1 MASSLLTNSAAMT
14 ALQTLRSVSSQL
26 ATTQN
31 RISTGQRVATA
42 SDNAAYWSI
51 ATSMR
56 ADNAALSAVS
66 DSLGLSAA
74 TVDTEYTA
82 LTAVVGDKTG
92 GLTKLQALLVE
103 AKTAGIDRTKIQ
115 ADITQIQQQMKGTA
129 DAATFNGVNW
139 LSTTLGHAGDLQPGV
154 VVLPRRRHAD
164 HRLHYPDDRQLRALH
179 LPVASPDRHPGHD
192 RRPPAR
198 SPRGLGQ
205 HPDITA
211 LTDSTPDQ
219 ILLDS
224 YITQVTTAINSVAS
238 AAADLGAV
246 KNRIAT
252 NTDFVKT
259 LMDLVDRGVGQL
271 VDADM
276 NAESTRLQ
284 ALQTQQQLGVQALS
298 IANQNSQSIL
308 SLFK

>member
-1 MASSLLTNSAAMT
+1 MT
-14 ALQTLRSVSSQL
+14 ALQTLRNVSSSLQ
-26 ATTQN
+26 TTEN

-82 LTAVVGDKTG
+82 LTAVVGDSTG

-129 DAATFNGVNW
+129 NAATFNGVNW
-139 LSTTLGHAGDLQPGV
+139 LSVTTATPATFDLVSSFSRVGGTPTIGSITLTISNYSLYSTSTTGILDTV
-154 VVLPRRRHAD
+154 SGG
-164 HRLHYPDDRQLRALH
+164 
-179 LPVASPDRHPGHD
+179 ASVDTI
-192 RRPPAR
+192 
-198 SPRGLGQ
+198 
-205 HPDITA
+205 DITS
-211 LTDSTPDQ
+211 LTDAATDQ
-219 ILLDS
+219 ATLS
-224 YITQVTTAINSVAS
+224 AYITQVTAALNSVAS

-246 KNRIAT
+246 KNRLAT

-259 LMDLVDRGVGQL
+259 LMDSVTRGVGQL

>member
-14 ALQTLRSVSSQL
+14 ALQTLRNVSASLQ
-26 ATTQN
+26 TTEN
-31 RISTGQRVATA
+31 RISTGQRVSTA
-42 SDNAAYWSI
+42 SDNSAYWSI

-82 LTAVVGDKTG
+82 LNKVIGDQNS

-115 ADITQIQQQMKGTA
+115 AEITQIQQDMKNVA
-129 DAATFNGVNW
+129 NAATFNGVNW
-139 LSTTLGHAGDLQPGV
+139 LSTNASTPTTVNLVSSFSRVGGTPTINTITV
-154 VVLPRRRHAD
+154 T
-164 HRLHYPDDRQLRALH
+164 
-179 LPVASPDRHPGHD
+179 VANYSLYTATTGGILDTVTGS
-192 RRPPAR
+192 A
-198 SPRGLGQ
+198 SVNTIGIG
-205 HPDITA
+205 A
-211 LTDSTPDQ
+211 LTDSTADQ
-219 ILLDS
+219 TILDG
-224 YITQVTTAINSVAS
+224 YIAQVTTAINTVSQS
-238 AAADLGAV
+238 AANLGAI
-246 KNRIAT
+246 KNRISN
-252 NTDFVKT
+252 NTEFVKS
-259 LMDLVDRGVGQL
+259 LMDSVDRGIGQL

-308 SLFK
+308 SLFRG

>member
-1 MASSLLTNSAAMT
+1 MSSSLLTNSSAMT
-14 ALQTLRSVSSQL
+14 ALQTLRNVSSQL
-26 ATTQN
+26 ATTQS

-82 LTAVVGDKTG
+82 LTAVVGDTTG

-129 DAATFNGVNW
+129 NAATFNGVNW
-139 LSTTLGHAGDLQPGV
+139 LSATTATPATFNLVSSFSRVGGTPTIGV
-154 VVLPRRRHAD
+154 ITLTISNYSLYTSTSTGILDTVSGG
-164 HRLHYPDDRQLRALH
+164 
-179 LPVASPDRHPGHD
+179 ASVNTLTI
-192 RRPPAR
+192 A
-198 SPRGLGQ
+198 
-205 HPDITA
+205 T
-211 LTDSTPDQ
+211 LTDSVADQ
-219 ILLDS
+219 TTLDG
-224 YITQVTTAINSVAS
+224 YISKVTAAINSVAS
-238 AAADLGAV
+238 AAANLGAV
-246 KNRIAT
+246 KNRIST
-252 NTDFVKT
+252 NADFVKS
-259 LMDLVDRGVGQL
+259 LMDSVDRGIGQL

-276 NAESTRLQ
+276 NAESTRLS
-284 ALQTQQQLGVQALS
+284 ALQVQQQLGVQALS
-298 IANQNSQSIL
+298 IANSSSQSIL
-308 SLFK
+308 SLFR

>member
-1 MASSLLTNSAAMT
+1 MGSSLLTNSSAMT
-14 ALQTLRSVSSQL
+14 ALQTLRNVSSQL
-26 ATTQN
+26 ATTQS

-82 LTAVVGDKTG
+82 LTAVVGDTTG

-129 DAATFNGVNW
+129 SAATFNGVNW
-139 LSTTLGHAGDLQPGV
+139 LSATTATPATFNLVSSFSRVGGTPTTGTI
-154 VVLPRRRHAD
+154 
-164 HRLHYPDDRQLRALH
+164 ALTTSNYS
-179 LPVASPDRHPGHD
+179 LYTSTSTGILDTVSGGASINTLTI
-192 RRPPAR
+192 A
-198 SPRGLGQ
+198 
-205 HPDITA
+205 T
-211 LTDSTPDQ
+211 LTDSVADQ
-219 ILLDS
+219 TTLDG
-224 YITQVTTAINSVAS
+224 YIAKVTAAINSVAS
-238 AAADLGAV
+238 AAANLGAV
-246 KNRIAT
+246 KNRVST

-259 LMDLVDRGVGQL
+259 LMDSVDRGVGQL

>member
-1 MASSLLTNSAAMT
+1 MGSSLLTNSSAMT
-14 ALQTLRSVSSQL
+14 ALQTLRSVSTQL

-56 ADNAALSAVS
+56 SDNAALSAVS

-82 LTAVVGDKTG
+82 LTSVIGDKES

-115 ADITQIQQQMKGTA
+115 ADITQIQQDMKLKA
-129 DAATFNGVNW
+129 NSATFNGINW
-139 LSTTLGHAGDLQPGV
+139 LSTTTGTTPTSFNLVSSYSRVGGTPTIGSITVTTANYTLYSTTQTGILDTVAGS
-154 VVLPRRRHAD
+154 
-164 HRLHYPDDRQLRALH
+164 
-179 LPVASPDRHPGHD
+179 ASVDTINI
-192 RRPPAR
+192 
-198 SPRGLGQ
+198 S
-205 HPDITA
+205 A
-211 LTDSTPDQ
+211 LTDSAADQ
-219 ILLDS
+219 TTLDA
-224 YITQVTTAINSVAS
+224 YIAQVTAAINSVSS

-246 KNRIAT
+246 KNRIST
-252 NTDFVKT
+252 NSEFVKT
-259 LMDLVDRGVGQL
+259 LMDSVDRGVGQL

-308 SLFK
+308 SLFRG

>member
-1 MASSLLTNSAAMT
+1 MT
-14 ALQTLRSVSSQL
+14 ALQTLRNVSSSLQ
-26 ATTQN
+26 TTEN
-31 RISTGQRVATA
+31 RISTGQRVSTA

-82 LTAVVGDKTG
+82 LTSVVGDSTG
-92 GLTKLQALLVE
+92 GLTKLQSLLVE

-129 DAATFNGVNW
+129 AAATFNGVNW
-139 LSTTLGHAGDLQPGV
+139 LSTTTAT
-154 VVLPRRRHAD
+154 
-164 HRLHYPDDRQLRALH
+164 
-179 LPVASPDRHPGHD
+179 
-192 RRPPAR
+192 PATFNLVSSFSR
-198 SPRGLGQ
+198 VGGTPTVGS
-205 HPDITA
+205 IA
-211 LTDSTPDQ
+211 LTISNYSLYTTSTTGILDTVSSGASVDTISISTLTDATSDQ
-219 ILLDS
+219 TTLDT
-224 YITQVTTAINSVAS
+224 YISQVTAAINSVAS

-259 LMDLVDRGVGQL
+259 LMDSVTRGVGQL

>member
-1 MASSLLTNSAAMT
+1 MT
-14 ALQTLRSVSSQL
+14 ALQTLRNISTQL
-26 ATTQN
+26 STTQN
-31 RISTGQRVATA
+31 RISTGQRVSTA

-82 LTAVVGDKTG
+82 LTAVVGDTTG

-129 DAATFNGVNW
+129 NAATFNGVNW
-139 LSTTLGHAGDLQPGV
+139 LSATTATPATFNLVSSFSRVGGTPTIGSINLTIANYSLYTSSQGGILDTVSGGASVDTIAIGTLTDAATDQTTLDGYIAKV
-154 VVLPRRRHAD
+154 
-164 HRLHYPDDRQLRALH
+164 
-179 LPVASPDRHPGHD
+179 
-192 RRPPAR
+192 
-198 SPRGLGQ
+198 
-205 HPDITA
+205 TA
-211 LTDSTPDQ
+211 
-219 ILLDS
+219 
-224 YITQVTTAINSVAS
+224 AINSVAS

-246 KNRIAT
+246 KNRIST

-259 LMDLVDRGVGQL
+259 LMDSVDRGVGQL

-276 NAESTRLQ
+276 NAESTRLS

-308 SLFK
+308 SLFR

>member
-14 ALQTLRSVSSQL
+14 ALQTLRSVSSNMQ
-26 ATTQN
+26 TTEN

-42 SDNAAYWSI
+42 SDNSAYWSI

-82 LTAVVGDKTG
+82 LTSVLGSDG
-92 GLTKLQALLVE
+92 NSGLNKLEALLVE
-103 AKTAGIDRTKIQ
+103 AKTAGIDRKKIQ
-115 ADITQIQQQMKGTA
+115 SEITQIQQDMKNTA
-129 DAATFNGVNW
+129 NSATFNGVNW
-139 LSTTLGHAGDLQPGV
+139 LSTNATTPTNVNLVSSFSRVGGTPTINTIGVTVANYSLYTSTQAGFLDTV
-154 VVLPRRRHAD
+154 SATTSVSVD
-164 HRLHYPDDRQLRALH
+164 TMNI
-179 LPVASPDRHPGHD
+179 S
-192 RRPPAR
+192 
-198 SPRGLGQ
+198 
-205 HPDITA
+205 A
-211 LTDSTPDQ
+211 LTDSATDQ
-219 ILLDS
+219 ATLDG
-224 YITQVTTAINSVAS
+224 YIAQVTGAINTVSQS
-238 AAADLGAV
+238 AADLGAI
-246 KNRIAT
+246 KNRISN
-252 NTDFVKT
+252 NTDFVKS
-259 LMDLVDRGVGQL
+259 LMDSVTRGIGQL

-284 ALQTQQQLGVQALS
+284 ALQVQQQLGVQALS

>member
-1 MASSLLTNSAAMT
+1 MSSLLTNSTAMT

-26 ATTQN
+26 ATTQT
-31 RISTGQRVATA
+31 RISTGQRVSTA

-82 LTAVVGDKTG
+82 LTSVVGDSTG
-92 GLTKLQALLVE
+92 GLTKLQSLLVE
-103 AKTAGIDRTKIQ
+103 AKTAGIDRAKIQ

-139 LSTTLGHAGDLQPGV
+139 LSTTASTPATFDLVSSFSRVGGTPTIGSITLTISNYSLYTSSTSGILDTV
-154 VVLPRRRHAD
+154 SGG
-164 HRLHYPDDRQLRALH
+164 
-179 LPVASPDRHPGHD
+179 ASVNTI
-192 RRPPAR
+192 
-198 SPRGLGQ
+198 
-205 HPDITA
+205 DITS
-211 LTDSTPDQ
+211 LTDSAADQ
-219 ILLDS
+219 TTLS
-224 YITQVTTAINSVAS
+224 GYITKVTAAINSVAS
-238 AAADLGAV
+238 AAANLGAV
-246 KNRIAT
+246 KNRIST

-259 LMDLVDRGVGQL
+259 LMDSVTRGVGQL

-308 SLFK
+308 SLFR

>member
-1 MASSLLTNSAAMT
+1 MGSSLLTNSSAMT
-14 ALQTLRSVSSQL
+14 ALQTLRSVSAQL

-31 RISTGQRVATA
+31 RISTGQRVSTA

-56 ADNAALSAVS
+56 SDNAALSAVS

-82 LTAVVGDKTG
+82 LTSVIGDKES

-115 ADITQIQQQMKGTA
+115 ADITQIQQDMKLKA
-129 DAATFNGVNW
+129 NSATFNGINW
-139 LSTTLGHAGDLQPGV
+139 LSTTTGTTPTTFNLVSSYSRVGGTPTIGSITVTTANYTLYSTTQTGILDTVSGT
-154 VVLPRRRHAD
+154 
-164 HRLHYPDDRQLRALH
+164 
-179 LPVASPDRHPGHD
+179 ASVDTINI
-192 RRPPAR
+192 
-198 SPRGLGQ
+198 S
-205 HPDITA
+205 A
-211 LTDSTPDQ
+211 LTDSAADQ
-219 ILLDS
+219 TTLDG
-224 YITQVTTAINSVAS
+224 YIAQVTAAINSVSS

-246 KNRIAT
+246 KNRIST
-252 NTDFVKT
+252 NTEFVKT
-259 LMDLVDRGVGQL
+259 LMDSVDRGVGQL

-308 SLFK
+308 SLFRG

>member
-1 MASSLLTNSAAMT
+1 MSSLLTNSTAMT

-26 ATTQN
+26 STTQN
-31 RISTGQRVATA
+31 RISTGQRVSTA

-74 TVDTEYTA
+74 TVDTQYTA
-82 LTAVVGDKTG
+82 LTTVIGDKDS

-103 AKTAGIDRTKIQ
+103 AKTAGVDRTKIQ
-115 ADITQIQQQMKGTA
+115 ADVTQIQQQMKATA
-129 DAATFNGVNW
+129 SAATFNGINW
-139 LSTTLGHAGDLQPGV
+139 LSTTTGTTPTSFSLVSSYSRVGGTPTIGSITVTTANYTLYSSTATGILDTAGSSAP
-154 VVLPRRRHAD
+154 
-164 HRLHYPDDRQLRALH
+164 
-179 LPVASPDRHPGHD
+179 SINTI
-192 RRPPAR
+192 
-198 SPRGLGQ
+198 S
-205 HPDITA
+205 ISA
-211 LTDSTPDQ
+211 LTDSAADQ
-219 ILLDS
+219 TTLDG
-224 YITQVTTAINSVAS
+224 YIAQVTAGINSVAS
-238 AAADLGAV
+238 AAANLGAV
-246 KNRIAT
+246 KNRLAT
-252 NTDFVKT
+252 NTEFVKT
-259 LMDLVDRGVGQL
+259 LMDSVDRGVGQL

-308 SLFK
+308 SLFR

>member
-1 MASSLLTNSAAMT
+1 MT
-14 ALQTLRSVSSQL
+14 ALQTLRNVSSSLQ
-26 ATTQN
+26 TTEN

-82 LTAVVGDKTG
+82 LTSVIGDKTG

-115 ADITQIQQQMKGTA
+115 ADITQIQQDMKLKA
-129 DAATFNGVNW
+129 NSATFNGINW
-139 LSTTLGHAGDLQPGV
+139 LSINTSTGSSATPTSFNLVSSYSRVGGTPTIGSITVTTAN
-154 VVLPRRRHAD
+154 
-164 HRLHYPDDRQLRALH
+164 YALYTTGGATQTGI
-179 LPVASPDRHPGHD
+179 LDTVTGNSTTGFASVDNMTI
-192 RRPPAR
+192 
-198 SPRGLGQ
+198 S
-205 HPDITA
+205 A
-211 LTDSTPDQ
+211 LTDSAANQAT
-219 ILLDS
+219 LDA
-224 YITQVTTAINSVAS
+224 YIAQVTTAINTVAS
-238 AAADLGAV
+238 AAANLGAV
-246 KNRIAT
+246 KNRLAT
-252 NTDFVKT
+252 NTEFVKT
-259 LMDLVDRGVGQL
+259 LMDSVDRGVGQL

-298 IANQNSQSIL
+298 IANANSQSIL
-308 SLFK
+308 SLFR

>member
-1 MASSLLTNSAAMT
+1 MGSSLLTNSSAMT
-14 ALQTLRSVSSQL
+14 ALQTLRSVSAQL

-31 RISTGQRVATA
+31 RISTGQRVSTA

-56 ADNAALSAVS
+56 SDNAALSAVS

-82 LTAVVGDKTG
+82 LTSVIGDKES

-115 ADITQIQQQMKGTA
+115 ADITQIQQDMKLKA
-129 DAATFNGVNW
+129 NSATFNGINW
-139 LSTTLGHAGDLQPGV
+139 LSTTTGTTPTSFNLVSSYSRVGGTPTIGSITVTTANYTLYSTTQTGILDTVSGT
-154 VVLPRRRHAD
+154 
-164 HRLHYPDDRQLRALH
+164 
-179 LPVASPDRHPGHD
+179 ASVDTINI
-192 RRPPAR
+192 
-198 SPRGLGQ
+198 S
-205 HPDITA
+205 A
-211 LTDSTPDQ
+211 LTDSAADQ
-219 ILLDS
+219 TTLDG
-224 YITQVTTAINSVAS
+224 YIAQVTAAINSVSS

-246 KNRIAT
+246 KNRIST
-252 NTDFVKT
+252 NTEFVKT
-259 LMDLVDRGVGQL
+259 LMDSVDRGVGQL

-308 SLFK
+308 SLFRG

>member
-1 MASSLLTNSAAMT
+1 MSSLLTNSTAMT

-26 ATTQN
+26 STTQT
-31 RISTGQRVATA
+31 RISTGQRVSTA

-82 LTAVVGDKTG
+82 LNTVIGDKNS
-92 GLTKLQALLVE
+92 GLTKLQSLLVE

-115 ADITQIQQQMKGTA
+115 SDITQLQQQMKSTA

-139 LSTTLGHAGDLQPGV
+139 LSTTASTPATVDLVSSYSRVQSTPTTGSISLTVSTYSLYTATSSGILDTQTSGV
-154 VVLPRRRHAD
+154 S
-164 HRLHYPDDRQLRALH
+164 
-179 LPVASPDRHPGHD
+179 VANMSIG
-192 RRPPAR
+192 
-198 SPRGLGQ
+198 S
-205 HPDITA
+205 
-211 LTDSTPDQ
+211 LTDAASDQ
-219 ILLDS
+219 TTLDG
-224 YITQVTTAINSVAS
+224 YIAQVTAAINSAAS

-246 KNRIAT
+246 KNRIST
-252 NTDFVKT
+252 NTEFVKT
-259 LMDLVDRGVGQL
+259 LMDSVDRGIGQL

-276 NAESTRLQ
+276 NQESTRLA
-284 ALQTQQQLGVQALS
+284 ALQVQQQLGVQALS
-298 IANQNSQSIL
+298 IANNSSQSIL
-308 SLFK
+308 SLFR

>member
-1 MASSLLTNSAAMT
+1 MSSLLTNSTAMT

-26 ATTQN
+26 SSTQT
-31 RISTGQRVATA
+31 RISTGQRVSTA

-92 GLTKLQALLVE
+92 GLTKLQSLLVE
-103 AKTAGIDRTKIQ
+103 AKTAGIDRSKIQ
-115 ADITQIQQQMKGTA
+115 ADITQIQQQMKSTA

-139 LSTTLGHAGDLQPGV
+139 LSTTASTPATVDLVSSYSRVQSTPTTGAITLTVSSYSLFTASTSGILDTQTTSGV
-154 VVLPRRRHAD
+154 S
-164 HRLHYPDDRQLRALH
+164 
-179 LPVASPDRHPGHD
+179 VANMT
-192 RRPPAR
+192 
-198 SPRGLGQ
+198 
-205 HPDITA
+205 ITS
-211 LTDSTPDQ
+211 LTDAASDQ
-219 ILLDS
+219 TTLDG
-224 YITQVTTAINSVAS
+224 YIAQVTAAINSAAS

-246 KNRIAT
+246 KNRIST
-252 NTDFVKT
+252 NTEFVKT
-259 LMDLVDRGVGQL
+259 LMDSVDRGIGQL

-276 NAESTRLQ
+276 NQESTRLA
-284 ALQTQQQLGVQALS
+284 ALQVQQQLGVQALS
-298 IANQNSQSIL
+298 IANNSSQSIL
-308 SLFK
+308 SLFR

>member
-1 MASSLLTNSAAMT
+1 MGSSLLTNSSAMT
-14 ALQTLRSVSSQL
+14 ALQTLRNVSSQL

-31 RISTGQRVATA
+31 RISTGMRVSTA

-82 LTAVVGDKTG
+82 LTAVVGDQTG

-129 DAATFNGVNW
+129 GAATFNGVNW
-139 LSTTLGHAGDLQPGV
+139 LSTTATTPATFNLVSSFSRVGGTPTIGSINLTIANYSLYTSTQTGILDKVSGT
-154 VVLPRRRHAD
+154 
-164 HRLHYPDDRQLRALH
+164 
-179 LPVASPDRHPGHD
+179 ASIDTI
-192 RRPPAR
+192 
-198 SPRGLGQ
+198 
-205 HPDITA
+205 DISA
-211 LTDSTPDQ
+211 LTDSTADMTT
-219 ILLDS
+219 LDG
-224 YITQVTTAINSVAS
+224 YIAQVTAGINSVAS

-246 KNRIAT
+246 KNRIST
-252 NTDFVKT
+252 NTEFVKT
-259 LMDLVDRGVGQL
+259 LMDSVNRGVGQL

-308 SLFK
+308 SLFR

>member
-1 MASSLLTNSAAMT
+1 MSSLLTNSTAMT

-26 ATTQN
+26 STTQN

-82 LTAVVGDKTG
+82 LTSVVGNSTG
-92 GLTKLQALLVE
+92 GLTKLQSLLVE

-129 DAATFNGVNW
+129 NAATFNGVNW
-139 LSTTLGHAGDLQPGV
+139 LSTNASTPATVNLVSSYSRVGGTPTTGSITLT
-154 VVLPRRRHAD
+154 
-164 HRLHYPDDRQLRALH
+164 
-179 LPVASPDRHPGHD
+179 VANYSLYTASTGGILDTVSGSASVD
-192 RRPPAR
+192 TINI
-198 SPRGLGQ
+198 S
-205 HPDITA
+205 A
-211 LTDSTPDQ
+211 LTDSAADQ
-219 ILLDS
+219 TTLDG
-224 YITQVTTAINSVAS
+224 YIAQVTGAINSVAS
-238 AAADLGAV
+238 AAANLGAV
-246 KNRIAT
+246 KNRIST
-252 NTDFVKT
+252 NTDFVKS
-259 LMDLVDRGVGQL
+259 LMDSVDRGIGQL

-276 NAESTRLQ
+276 NQESTRLA
-284 ALQTQQQLGVQALS
+284 ALQVQQQLGVQALS
-298 IANQNSQSIL
+298 IANNSSQSIL
-308 SLFK
+308 SLFR

>member
-1 MASSLLTNSAAMT
+1 MGSSLLTNSSAMT
-14 ALQTLRSVSSQL
+14 ALQTLRNISSQL
-26 ATTQN
+26 STTQN
-31 RISTGQRVATA
+31 RISTGMRVSTA

-129 DAATFNGVNW
+129 NAATFNGVNW
-139 LSTTLGHAGDLQPGV
+139 LSATATTPATFNLVSSFSRVGGTPTIGSITLTISSYSLYTSTTAGILDTVSGG
-154 VVLPRRRHAD
+154 
-164 HRLHYPDDRQLRALH
+164 
-179 LPVASPDRHPGHD
+179 ASVDTLSI
-192 RRPPAR
+192 A
-198 SPRGLGQ
+198 
-205 HPDITA
+205 T
-211 LTDSTPDQ
+211 LTDSTTDQ
-219 ILLDS
+219 TTLDG
-224 YITQVTTAINSVAS
+224 YIAKVTAAINSVAS

-246 KNRIAT
+246 KNRIST

-259 LMDLVDRGVGQL
+259 LMDSVDRGVGQL

-276 NAESTRLQ
+276 NAESTRLA

-308 SLFK
+308 SLFR

>member
-1 MASSLLTNSAAMT
+1 MSSSLITNTAAMT
-14 ALQTLRSVSSQL
+14 ALQTLRSVSQSLQ
-26 ATTQN
+26 TTEN
-31 RISTGQRVATA
+31 RISSGYRVATA
-42 SDNAAYWSI
+42 SDNSAYWSI

-82 LTAVVGDKTG
+82 LTATLDSSGNS

-115 ADITQIQQQMKGTA
+115 AEITQIQQDMKNTA
-129 DAATFNGVNW
+129 ASATFNGVNW
-139 LSTTLGHAGDLQPGV
+139 LSATPATPANVNLVSSFSRIGGTPTINYIQVTTANYTLYSTTQSGFLDKQTAGVSIDNMNI
-154 VVLPRRRHAD
+154 
-164 HRLHYPDDRQLRALH
+164 
-179 LPVASPDRHPGHD
+179 S
-192 RRPPAR
+192 
-198 SPRGLGQ
+198 
-205 HPDITA
+205 A
-211 LTDSTPDQ
+211 LTDSAADQ
-219 ILLDS
+219 TTLDG
-224 YITQVTTAINSVAS
+224 YLTQVTTAINTVSQ
-238 AAADLGAV
+238 AAADLGAI
-246 KNRIAT
+246 KNRLS
-252 NTDFVKT
+252 NNSDFVKS
-259 LMDLVDRGVGQL
+259 LMDSVTRGIGQL